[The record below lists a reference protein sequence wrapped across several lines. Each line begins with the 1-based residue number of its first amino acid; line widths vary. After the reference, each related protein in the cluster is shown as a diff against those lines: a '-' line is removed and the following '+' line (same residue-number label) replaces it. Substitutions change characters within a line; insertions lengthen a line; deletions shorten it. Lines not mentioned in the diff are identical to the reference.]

1 MAKITKNLS
10 KIYVNTDGTEYE
22 LTLPKTDSS
31 GTIENVAYTN
41 TTNTFQK
48 PQEFALEATSN
59 YESTELKGK
68 STKYDRASGTFA
80 SGTENTIMLTSL
92 YDKNNKLLADST
104 LQISGGKTLS
114 YLEVLDKS
122 GSAATLGIAFNSS
135 TGKFE
140 TFAPETTEDSS
151 SNSIV
156 TKGYLDNFVPT
167 GSGTVTIKDATD
179 SVKGIVLLSDT
190 ASSADAATG
199 HTALTPKA
207 LQDTKT
213 EINNSIT
220 IIKEVINNELG
231 VDIDN
236 PDGEGGDESGGSS
249 SGSTGGVSDTQKG
262 TVLLSDALDRDDLTA
277 TSGGTAATPK
287 AIFDVKQYVDKVIAA
302 IDKELGVDV
311 NDPEYN
317 PEDPEPS
324 TSGGAT
330 DSQKGTIYLSD
341 AIDRLDLTATS
352 GSTAATPKAVALV
365 KGEIGDL
372 DSLITTNKNNVV
384 AAINEIKANSGGG
397 SNPGDITN
405 VVLTPN
411 IVLPV
416 SSSSNNSR
424 MPEIV
429 GSAYLSLI
437 STDLRY
443 TRVFQLAKD
452 SEFTDGLMEKRV
464 NADYYKVDT
473 LLDAG
478 ATYYVRIKDISNNG
492 YESTWS
498 KVISFSVS
506 AEDIS
511 IATPVITLKGY
522 MNSTSDFT
530 DFVNIFTSPFTVE
543 GEAEDTHKA
552 TSWDIVVADTGKSV
566 YKSLND
572 TSNLTSFSVPEG
584 TLTRGTTYRVLVT
597 YHGNA
602 VGDSETASKEF
613 TTSSDFGS
621 IVTPTIT
628 ISGMPNN
635 IPETPTIAGS
645 SFFCTRGTD
654 THTKSDWLIY
664 SSEQPNDNPIYQSLN
679 DTSHLTSIN
688 ITGST
693 LQKGKSYVVK
703 LRYHGEKYGW
713 SSFAEYTFTVATYT
727 SKVVTP
733 SYFTVTGEGYG
744 AVPKF
749 AYMAAAPFAV
759 ISDTEDI
766 TDTHQYTDWQIFK
779 TSDLE
784 HSIWESLNNSSNT
797 EYIKIPEG
805 TLEENTEYL
814 FRVRFKGN
822 KYGWSNYAEKTLK
835 TVEHWERE
843 DFEHICPNAYTQG
856 IHFIAASTITGNF
869 NMFAGTYNAD
879 QFVVIINGEP
889 QPDLKINFLKFNEG
903 DDVLIKSNG
912 SPFPHFNTSYFAPTS
927 SSPIFKEFLEPLPTL
942 HNNANAPTDSE
953 YNTLY
958 LYGNSL
964 TKCTK
969 ICNKWL
975 ANNPQLYQI
984 KSFDSTSGNPYTGK
998 PIYNTNY
1005 YKSGFS
1011 LTEIPEDL
1019 LWNCTCLG
1027 VCYFFAY
1034 QTQITSIPE
1043 KLFKYNP
1050 LLLQLSSVEN
1060 IYNYSYGSNKTFW
1073 EGAFCG
1079 CEALRDIPSNL
1090 FAYNPKLRYGLA
1102 DAFFKCNSLTNIT
1115 GTNILGYKPHLQYFC
1130 RMFTSCDNLL
1140 SVPNYLF
1147 NTNSWESGLLTG
1159 KHSANSYTSANF
1171 CTWISGIFDS
1181 CSRLSSLPE
1190 KLLHGLAVQALT
1202 SSKNGWLFSDCPA
1215 ITSLPSYLLGNN
1227 PEIKSIRYSAIHWTN
1242 PSYIPKFTSFP
1253 SNLLSNNA
1261 NLQELTVCII
1271 AANDFITS
1279 VGNNIINNCPKL
1291 KTLNNLF
1298 YQFKGLVSTGKNH
1311 FLGCSSLSSCTNMFR
1326 DCIALTS
1333 IEDNLFDGLES
1344 LTSLSNCFQG
1354 CTAIT
1359 EIPNNLFLPLNNVTA
1374 CTSLFPSCTKLT
1386 TVPKNCLLGLNKVT
1400 NLSNLFSGCVAL
1412 TEIPEDL
1419 FNYSS
1424 ELQHI
1429 AGAFAN
1435 TNITSIPSN
1444 LLYNIPNVTHA
1455 YSLFDGCAAL
1465 LAIPKNLFINNKN
1478 ITELHYV
1485 FRNCT
1490 SITEVPIDLF
1500 RPLKRLQNCNAAF
1513 SGCLKLAIL
1522 PVDLL
1527 KYNIKVTSLEHMF
1540 NGCTSLVP
1548 SIKIGSPVIY
1558 YNSNTPSNSYSKY
1571 FAVNCAAKGTVYIPT
1586 RARSGS
1592 STYTTYNAFNG
1603 TAATNNVNIIKDST
1617 LDDINDPEDP
1627 IEEE

>member
-1 MAKITKNLS
+1 MAKVTKNLS
-10 KIYVNTDGTEYE
+10 KIQVNTKDTEYE
-22 LTLPKTDSS
+22 LILPKTDSS
-31 GTIENVAYTN
+31 GNLENVAYIN

-48 PQEFALEATSN
+48 PQEFTLEATSN

-68 STKYDRASGTFA
+68 STKYDRASGTFT

-114 YLEVLDKS
+114 YLEVLDKN
-122 GSAATLGIAFNSS
+122 GSAAALGIAFNSS
-135 TGKFE
+135 TNKFE
-140 TFAPETTEDSS
+140 TFAPETTEDSP

-156 TKGYLDNFVPT
+156 TKGYLDNFVPS
-167 GSGTVTIKDATD
+167 GSGTISIKDATD

-190 ASSADAATG
+190 PSELNAATG

-231 VDIDN
+231 VDVDN

-262 TVLLSDALDRDDLTA
+262 TVLLSDA
-277 TSGGTAATPK
+277 
-287 AIFDVKQYVDKVIAA
+287 
-302 IDKELGVDV
+302 
-311 NDPEYN
+311 
-317 PEDPEPS
+317 
-324 TSGGAT
+324 
-330 DSQKGTIYLSD
+330 
-341 AIDRLDLTATS
+341 IDRLDLTATS

-365 KGEIGDL
+365 KGEIGNL
-372 DSLITTNKNNVV
+372 NNLITTNKDNVV
-384 AAINEIKANSGGG
+384 AAINEIKANGGGG

-452 SEFTDGLMEKRV
+452 SEFTDGLIEKRV
-464 NADYYKVDT
+464 NADYYKIDT

-511 IATPVITLKGY
+511 IVTPTITLKGY

-664 SSEQPNDNPIYQSLN
+664 SLEQPNDNPIYQSLN

-759 ISDTEDI
+759 ISDTENI
-766 TDTHQYTDWQIFK
+766 TDSHQYTDWQIFK

-784 HSIWESLNNSSNT
+784 HSIWESLNNSSNK
-797 EYIKIPEG
+797 EYIQIPEG
-805 TLEENTEYL
+805 ILEENTEYL
-814 FRVRFKGN
+814 FRVRFKGT

-856 IHFIAASTITGNF
+856 IHFIAASTITSNF
-869 NMFAGTYNAD
+869 SMFTGTYNVD
-879 QFVVIINGEP
+879 QFVVIINDEVK
-889 QPDLKINFLKFNEG
+889 PDLKINSLKFNEG

-912 SPFPHFNTSYFAPTS
+912 SPFPYFSISGSPFNNTA
-927 SSPIFKEFLEPLPTL
+927 IFKEFLEPLPTM
-942 HNNANAPTDSE
+942 
-953 YNTLY
+953 
-958 LYGNSL
+958 YGNVNTPSIPYTTLNLRFNCL

-975 ANNPQLYQI
+975 ANNPQLLDLRAYDAT
-984 KSFDSTSGNPYTGK
+984 SSTSYSGK
-998 PIYNTNY
+998 PISNSTY
-1005 YKSGFS
+1005 YLSSFALS
-1011 LTEIPEDL
+1011 EIPEDL
-1019 LWNCTCLG
+1019 LWNCTCLTNT
-1027 VCYFFAY
+1027 YFFAY
-1034 QTQITSIPE
+1034 HSQITSIPE

-1050 LLLQLSSVEN
+1050 LLAN
-1060 IYNYSYGSNKTFW
+1060 TGYGSASVTWMYNSGHNFG
-1073 EGAFCG
+1073 EGVFCG

-1090 FAYNPKLRYGLA
+1090 FAYNPKLQNGLL
-1102 DAFFKCNSLTNIT
+1102 DAFFKCNSLTNVT
-1115 GTNILGYKPHLQYFC
+1115 GTNILGYKPYLSTIA
-1130 RMFTSCDNLL
+1130 RMFTCCDNLI

-1147 NTNSWESGLLTG
+1147 NTNSWESGLITG
-1159 KHSANSYTSANF
+1159 KHTVNASNVTNSNF
-1171 CTWISGIFDS
+1171 STKIWGIFDN

-1190 KLLHGLAVQALT
+1190 KLLHGLAVQQHN
-1202 SSKNGWLFSDCPA
+1202 SKDGWIFVDCPA
-1215 ITSLPSYLLGNN
+1215 ITSIPPYFLGNN
-1227 PEIKSIRYSAIHWTN
+1227 PEILTMTNKPFHWTN
-1242 PSYIPKFTSFP
+1242 ESYIPKFTTLP
-1253 SNLLSNNA
+1253 SNLLSNNSRL
-1261 NLQELTVCII
+1261 NNCSMVLMPSNTI
-1271 AANDFITS
+1271 ITS
-1279 VGNNIINNCPKL
+1279 IGNNVINNCPNL
-1291 KTLNNLF
+1291 ITLSNLF
-1298 YQFKGLVSTGKNH
+1298 SGFKGIISTGKNH
-1311 FLGCSSLSSCTNMFR
+1311 FLGCSSLETCSAIFR
-1326 DCIALTS
+1326 DCVAITTV
-1333 IEDNLFDGLES
+1333 EDDLFTGLDSVKTFNNIFYGNTS
-1344 LTSLSNCFQG
+1344 LT
-1354 CTAIT
+1354 A
-1359 EIPNNLFLPLNNVTA
+1359 IPNNVFIHLGNVETCSYLFYG
-1374 CTSLFPSCTKLT
+1374 CTSLT
-1386 TVPKNCLLGLNKVT
+1386 TVPENCFLGMNKLVQFDRVFQNCT
-1400 NLSNLFSGCVAL
+1400 AL

-1419 FNYSS
+1419 FNYSPNILR
-1424 ELQHI
+1424 LQY
-1429 AGAFAN
+1429 ALSD
-1435 TNITSIPSN
+1435 TKITKIPDT
-1444 LLYNIPNVTHA
+1444 LLYNMPKLADTSNMFYHCTEIATIPNN
-1455 YSLFDGCAAL
+1455 F
-1465 LAIPKNLFINNKN
+1465 FINNKD
-1478 ITELHYV
+1478 IIHTEYMFSKCSSL
-1485 FRNCT
+1485 
-1490 SITEVPIDLF
+1490 TEVPIDLL
-1500 RPLKRLQNCNAAF
+1500 RPCKKLQGCNNMF
-1513 SGCLKLAIL
+1513 SDCIKLAIL
-1522 PVDLL
+1522 PVDTL
-1527 KYNIKVTSLEHMF
+1527 KYNTKVTDVRSLF
-1540 NGCTSLVP
+1540 RNCSLLIP
-1548 SIKIGSPVIY
+1548 SIKIGSTSIY
-1558 YNSNTPSNSYSKY
+1558 YNSSSASDSYASY
-1571 FAVNCAAKGTVYIPT
+1571 FASGCAAKGTVYIPT
-1586 RARSGS
+1586 KARTGE

-1603 TAATNNVNIIKDST
+1603 TVSNNNVNIIKDST
-1617 LDDINDPEDP
+1617 LDDIVDPDDP